1 MFLRELLL
9 LLVPLLAVSYQL
21 GLNGR
26 RKSLVRLYAQED
38 NIPSTIE
45 ESPFT
50 GQGCVLVASPNEYS
64 HLFMKAAIFIY
75 NHNSEGT
82 QGVIVDRPTAFTMG
96 ETAPSIGVFE
106 GNTLYMGGEDGGDLA
121 IMFHKYTLNGSS
133 KYIGGGVYTGGL
145 REAKEMV
152 TERKAH
158 PLDFKF
164 VFNNIEWGVGQVEN
178 EIKQGKWRVVTVPP
192 DLILK
197 QTANQSLWST
207 INKALK

>member
-1 MFLRELLL
+1 MFLQLFLVLL
-9 LLVPLLAVSYQL
+9 PLLTVSYHRNAINKRNFL
-21 GLNGR
+21 L
-26 RKSLVRLYAQED
+26 KAHDES
-38 NIPSTIE
+38 IPSTIV

-75 NHNSEGT
+75 NHNDEGT

-121 IMFHKYTLNGSS
+121 IMFHKYDLNGSS
-133 KYIGGGVYTGGL
+133 KYIAGGIYTGGL
-145 REAKEMV
+145 REAKAMV
-152 TERKAH
+152 TDRKAH

-178 EIKQGKWRVVTVPP
+178 EIKQGKWRVAVVPP
-192 DLILK
+192 DMILK
-197 QTANQSLWST
+197 QTANQSLWSA